1 MSRDKI
7 SEWSPTAGSNTDVGG
22 ININEGCPPAT
33 INNAI
38 REIMAQ
44 VKDFSTGYD
53 NDNFVVGG
61 NLTVDGTTTLTGVP
75 TGPTAGAGT
84 NTTQLATTAFV
95 STATAAMG
103 TGTMSTQN
111 ANSVAITGGSW
122 STAGT
127 IGSANAVSIG
137 TNSYGARTVS
147 TSNPAGGSDGDIW
160 YKV

>member
-7 SEWSPTAGSNTDVGG
+7 SEWSSTPGSNTDVGG

-44 VKDFSTGYD
+44 VKDQQTGYD

-75 TGPTAGAGT
+75 TGPTASAGT
-84 NTTQLATTAFV
+84 NTTQLILAH
-95 STATAAMG
+95 G
-103 TGTMSTQN
+103 
-111 ANSVAITGGSW
+111 
-122 STAGT
+122 
-127 IGSANAVSIG
+127 
-137 TNSYGARTVS
+137 
-147 TSNPAGGSDGDIW
+147 
-160 YKV
+160 

>member
-38 REIMAQ
+38 REIMSQ

-53 NDNFVVGG
+53 NDDLVVGG
-61 NLTVDGTTTLTGVP
+61 NFTVDGTTTLTGVP
-75 TGPTAGAGT
+75 TAPTAVAGT

-95 STATAAMG
+95 ETKVG
-103 TGTMSTQN
+103 TVGTMAAQN
-111 ANSVAITGGSW
+111 SNAVNISGGAITG
-122 STAGT
+122 TT
-127 IGSANAVSIG
+127 INSITVG
-137 TNSYGARTVS
+137 TNASGTKTVS
-147 TSNPAGGSDGDIW
+147 TSNPTGGSDGDIW
-160 YKV
+160 YKVD

>member
-7 SEWSPTAGSNTDVGG
+7 SEWSSTAGSNTDVGG

-33 INNAI
+33 INNAL

-53 NDNFVVGG
+53 NDNLVVGG
-61 NLTVDGTTTLTGVP
+61 NLAVDGTTTLTGVP
-75 TGPTAGAGT
+75 TGPTAASAT

-95 STATAAMG
+95 VAKVG
-103 TGTMSTQN
+103 TIGTMAAQAS
-111 ANSVAITGGSW
+111 NSVNITGGTISGTTINSITVGSNATGAKTI
-122 STAGT
+122 STANPSG
-127 IGSANAVSIG
+127 GAN
-137 TNSYGARTVS
+137 
-147 TSNPAGGSDGDIW
+147 GDIW

>member
-7 SEWSPTAGSNTDVGG
+7 SEWSATAGSNTDVGG

-33 INNAI
+33 INNAL

-75 TGPTAGAGT
+75 IGPTAVAGT

-95 STATAAMG
+95 QTKVG
-103 TGTMSTQN
+103 TVGTMASQN
-111 ANSVAITGGSW
+111 SGAVNITGG
-122 STAGT
+122 TIAGT
-127 IGSANAVSIG
+127 TINSITVGSNGGG
-137 TNSYGARTVS
+137 TKTVS
-147 TSNPAGGSDGDIW
+147 SSNPSGGSDGDIW
-160 YKV
+160 YKVD